1 MIFIYFFY
9 LCVDVNRIRPKLNQ
23 MYRKILS
30 LLMLLIASSFMS
42 VAQRSQNINVEH
54 LTVDDG
60 LSHNSVFSIFEDEL
74 NMIWVATSN
83 GLNRYDGT
91 SFKTFFPSEE
101 TNLVENNIKDICGDM
116 NGHIFV
122 KGYEGL
128 YLYDMRKDRFS
139 LIKGDDVGAICY
151 AADRLW
157 YSEGGKIF
165 EHNVATGESIE
176 WFSLSQ
182 VTDELAYINT
192 LAVSDQGVLYVGTIR
207 HGLFIVDG
215 AQSVVKRLNM
225 GEINSITLESG
236 VQRAWI
242 CSRGQGLYCVEEL
255 GENVVH
261 YEHKEVGDGSLPSNN
276 VRHIKHIDA
285 THYYVATYDGLSLL
299 DSTTGK
305 FVTLRYDDDV
315 NSNMRSIISMC
326 LDSKGL
332 LWLGSFFDGI
342 HYYNRENSY
351 YNRYYVPI
359 SDNRQGARSGS
370 YTIDSITEDYNG
382 RKWFATLGIGLL
394 YLDEQQGVLKPFAN
408 NHLLS
413 SQHVKSIYA
422 DQQTLWVA
430 TYDSGINRV
439 DLTSGSV
446 SHISTTLKGPMRGES
461 INYGNIVAIKP
472 YNADTLMLGTDNG
485 LLLLNTQTNKVA
497 PLNFKTPSQ
506 NRIQVWDMAHD
517 GDHIWISTSTNL
529 YRYNTNNNVTE
540 MFTRKMI
547 FGSPLK
553 NHIYSIYLDERG
565 TVWFGSLG
573 LGVFRYDR
581 ESEQF
586 INYGEAQGLGNGYVT
601 NIYKPNGRDELIV
614 STTDGLS
621 KLNVSTGLFEN
632 FDLDSGFPFGEVHFG
647 VMYLSKNDYIYTFS
661 SNSIIESKYSDL
673 SHETENN
680 NIYFTNISVN
690 NQDITPLN
698 GDGILNESPLYQD
711 DITLKSQQSHI
722 RFTVRSN
729 DYRFRSMSRFEYMLE
744 GFETEFCQL
753 PDDGEI
759 AYTNIQPGNYRLIVR
774 ASFKDKNGVVP
785 QAIMTIKVKA
795 HPLRSAVA
803 IIIYCLLTIGLV
815 SYIFSL
821 YTARIRLSASLISE
835 LTEREVIEE
844 ANQSKFRFF
853 TNVAHE
859 FRTPITLISAQL
871 EQLLERRELSPNI
884 YNMILGAYKSAQR
897 LRYLVNDIID
907 IRKQEQGFLK
917 LKPRCINFGE
927 YVEHIYSKFESY
939 ARSRKIEYL
948 FEGLS
953 HGAACEVD
961 INEFEKVIDN
971 LLSNAFKFT
980 PNGGA
985 ITVSVTHDEPSGQII
1000 MKISDNGSGISEAD
1014 LEHIFER
1021 FYHDDHKSGVIGS
1034 GIGLSLAQGIVQMHS
1049 GQITAQ
1055 SQLGDGTTFTVSLPL
1070 SSKEIEPDWSNTI
1083 NDQQLKIELSQE
1095 KVESLGE
1102 ELRENKPSYEVKMLI
1117 VEDNEGIRNML
1128 RDLFSNMYEVHTA
1141 KDGAEAIEMVKEL
1154 QPDIILSDVL
1164 MPNMSGVKM
1173 CATLKADKQTSHIPI
1188 VLLTARNSEEYIVEG
1203 LATGA
1208 DDYIIKPFSV
1218 NILVARC
1225 NNLIVSRR
1233 RLQQRYQHE
1242 QLSVEQLTTNIDDMQ
1257 LLTTAEQIVARHM
1270 SNPEFNALLFAS
1282 EMGLSR
1288 TYLFTKIKGVTGQT
1302 PNEFIL
1308 NIRLKNSL
1316 TILKENP
1323 TISVNSLAYDCG
1335 FNSPSYFIKCFKSAY
1350 GKTPKNY
1357 KNELM
1362 GVESPEEPSKE

>member
-1 MIFIYFFY
+1 M
-9 LCVDVNRIRPKLNQ
+9 
-23 MYRKILS
+23 
-30 LLMLLIASSFMS
+30 
-42 VAQRSQNINVEH
+42 EH

-74 NMIWVATSN
+74 SMIWVATSN

-101 TNLVENNIKDICGDM
+101 TGFVENNLKGICGDM

-128 YLYDMRKDRFS
+128 YVYDMRKDRFT

-165 EHNVATGESIE
+165 EHNVAEGKSVE
-176 WFSLSQ
+176 WFPLSE
-182 VTDELAYINT
+182 VTDESVYISS
-192 LAVSDQGVLYVGTIR
+192 LAVSDEGVLYVGTIR
-207 HGLFIVDG
+207 HGLFIIDG
-215 AQSVVKRLNM
+215 AQSVVKRLDI
-225 GEINSITLESG
+225 GETNSITLEPE

-242 CSRGQGLYCVEEL
+242 CARGQGLYRVDEL
-255 GENVVH
+255 GESVTH
-261 YEHKEVGDGSLPSNN
+261 YQHGQAGDGSLPSNI
-276 VRHIKHIDA
+276 VRHIKRIDS
-285 THYYVATYDGLSLL
+285 TPYYYVATYDGLSMF
-299 DSTTGK
+299 DSTSEE

-326 LDSKGL
+326 LDSKGV

-351 YNRYYVPI
+351 YNRYYIPI

-382 RKWFATLGIGLL
+382 TKWFATLGIGLL
-394 YLDEQQGVLKPFAN
+394 YLDEQQKVLKPFAN

-422 DQQTLWVA
+422 ERQTLWVA

-446 SHISTTLKGPMRGES
+446 THISTTLKGPLRREL

-485 LLLLNTQTNKVA
+485 LLLLDTQTNQVA

-506 NRIQVWDMAHD
+506 NRTQVWDMVRD
-517 GDHIWISTSTNL
+517 GDYIWLSTSTNL
-529 YRYNTNNNVTE
+529 YRCNVNSNVTE

-547 FGSPLK
+547 FGSSLK
-553 NHIYSIYLDERG
+553 NQIYSIYRDEQG

-573 LGVFRYDR
+573 LGVVRYDR
-581 ESEQF
+581 QSEQF
-586 INYGEAQGLGNGYVT
+586 VNYGVEQGLGNGFVT

-621 KLNVSTGLFEN
+621 KLNVNSGLFEN

-647 VMYLSKNDYIYTFS
+647 VMYLSKDDYIYTFS
-661 SNSIIESKYSDL
+661 SNSIIESRYSDL
-673 SHETENN
+673 SHQTEGS

-690 NQDITPLN
+690 NKEITPLAD
-698 GDGILNESPLYQD
+698 DGILDESPLYQD
-711 DITLKSQQSHI
+711 HITLKSQQSHI

-729 DYRFRSMSRFEYMLE
+729 DYRFRTMSRFEYMLE
-744 GFETEFCQL
+744 GFEKEFCQL
-753 PDDGEI
+753 SDDGEI
-759 AYTNIQPGNYRLIVR
+759 AYTNINPGDYRLIVR
-774 ASFKDKNGVVP
+774 ARFKDKNGVVP
-785 QAIMTIKVKA
+785 QAVMTLKVKE

-803 IIIYCLLTIGLV
+803 VIIYCALIIGLI

-821 YTARIRLSASLISE
+821 YTSRIRLSATLTSE
-835 LTEREVIEE
+835 LTEKELIEE
-844 ANQSKFRFF
+844 TNQSKFRFF

-871 EQLLERRELSPNI
+871 EQLLERRELSPNV
-884 YNMILGAYKSAQR
+884 YNMILGAYKSSQR

-917 LKPRCINFGE
+917 LKPRCIDFCN
-927 YVEHIYSKFESY
+927 YAEHIYSKFESY

-948 FEGLS
+948 FESQGEPI
-953 HGAACEVD
+953 ACEVD
-961 INEFEKVIDN
+961 INEFEKVVDN
-971 LLSNAFKFT
+971 ILSNAFKFT
-980 PNGGA
+980 QNGGA
-985 ITVSVTHDEPSGQII
+985 ISVKVMRDESSKQTI
-1000 MKISDNGSGISEAD
+1000 MKISDNGSGISEED
-1014 LEHIFER
+1014 LEHIFKR
-1021 FYHDDHKSGVIGS
+1021 FYHAEHDSGVISS
-1034 GIGLSLAQGIVQMHS
+1034 GIGLSLAQGIVQRHD
-1049 GQITAQ
+1049 GQISVE
-1055 SQLGDGTTFTVSLPL
+1055 SQAGEGTTFTVSLPL
-1070 SSKEIEPDWSNTI
+1070 SDKEIEQDWSGSI
-1083 NDQQLKIELSQE
+1083 DEKQLQIELSQQ
-1095 KVESLGE
+1095 KVESLAE
-1102 ELRENKPSYEVKMLI
+1102 ELRENKPNYSVKMLV

-1141 KDGAEAIEMVKEL
+1141 KDGVEAIEVVKEL

-1164 MPNMSGVKM
+1164 MPNMSGVRM
-1173 CATLKADKQTSHIPI
+1173 CAMLKGDRQTSHIPI

-1218 NILVARC
+1218 NVLVARC

-1233 RLQQRYQHE
+1233 RLQQRYQQE

-1257 LLTTAEQIVARHM
+1257 LLKSAEQIVSRHL

-1308 NIRLKNSL
+1308 NIRLKIAL
-1316 TILKENP
+1316 QFLRRIRE
-1323 TISVNSLAYDCG
+1323 
-1335 FNSPSYFIKCFKSAY
+1335 FR
-1350 GKTPKNY
+1350 
-1357 KNELM
+1357 
-1362 GVESPEEPSKE
+1362 